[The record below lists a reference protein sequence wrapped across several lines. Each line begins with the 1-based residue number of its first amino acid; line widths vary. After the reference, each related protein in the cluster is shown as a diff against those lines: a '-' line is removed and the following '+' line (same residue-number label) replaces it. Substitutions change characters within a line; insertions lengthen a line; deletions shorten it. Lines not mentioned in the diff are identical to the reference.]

1 MLTPLDYNL
10 PHPAFRPHQ
19 LESIQWLADCTPF
32 VPKITE
38 QPTGCHAKGQGILM
52 YDGSIKKVEDVVV
65 GDVLMGTGRQ
75 PRTVLALH
83 RGKDKM
89 HLVVPQTGQPFI
101 VNEGHVL
108 SIYSIYLGY
117 IDISILGYYETDFIR
132 RQRLHMARETK
143 YGIDELVQFNVYP
156 LHVKMKYYGF
166 TIDGDSRYLLAD
178 GTVTRNSGKSSIA
191 MAQAN
196 NGQVIVVTK
205 SKNLQTQYGD
215 LYSDCAVLFGRANY
229 PCVHRAA
236 LPNETAN
243 DCRFRENMHKCPV
256 AEACPYLIAKE
267 NAKASQRVALNYAYW
282 LTTYKKWNPHYLV
295 LDEAHNLSDI
305 VLDWV
310 GCTVTGTDCE
320 RWHLPELPVITTGSH
335 NPLFPSEDQTPVA
348 VTWLS
353 AAITI
358 LGKRLTQIEA
368 KLMTEANL
376 RDKHACENLSRKLTT
391 TRDAL
396 ATQPGE
402 HWYLRSG
409 PDVTW
414 QGKGFIC
421 KPLTARY
428 DASRFFFD
436 KRERVLAMSAT
447 IGNVESFTTELGI
460 AKYDFRT
467 VPNQWGVESRPIHVL
482 DTPSMGKSATEKS
495 PSNFDLQAKAIAN
508 AIHQL
513 PKDWHGLI
521 LATRKHECQLIA
533 ERLAKYGLEKRV
545 WVMPG
550 VDTGSYV
557 STNEQINQ
565 WQQRKERVAGSIACA
580 WSQWEGFNG
589 VQEKFIIAAKCPYPR
604 QDDYERAR
612 MQYNFSFYLQR
623 TGYFLTQGL
632 GRTRRGEIGDYD
644 DPKNGIINGF
654 VAIADKSWTR
664 VKKYLPQ
671 DIREAIVVT

>member
-19 LESIQWLADCTPF
+19 LESIQWLADCAPF

-52 YDGSIKKVEDVVV
+52 YDGSIKMVEDVVV
-65 GDVLMGTGRQ
+65 GDRLRSIYGGYN
-75 PRTVLALH
+75 TVVELH
-83 RGKDKM
+83 RGYDQM
-89 HLVVPQTGQPFI
+89 LEIYVYDLNYAIT
-101 VNEGHVL
+101 VNCSHVL
-108 SIYSIYLGY
+108 SLVDKQGTWRDSTTVAWKYLYPYWEYGLFNGLNLQQY
-117 IDISILGYYETDFIR
+117 RILITVLPTID
-132 RQRLHMARETK
+132 
-143 YGIDELVQFNVYP
+143 N
-156 LHVKMKYYGF
+156 YYGF
-166 TIDGDSRYLLAD
+166 TLDNSPYYMLDNGL
-178 GTVTRNSGKSSIA
+178 VMHNSGKSSIA
-191 MAQAN
+191 MSAAN

-320 RWHLPELPVITTGSH
+320 RWHLPELPVIATGSH
-335 NPLFPSEDQTPVA
+335 NPLFPTEDQTPVA

-447 IGNVESFTTELGI
+447 IGNPTAFTQELGI
-460 AKYDFRT
+460 TKYDWRV
-467 VPNQWGVESRPIHVL
+467 VPNQWPPETREVEILPC
-482 DTPSMGKSATEKS
+482 PSMGHSATERN
-495 PSNFDLQAKAIAN
+495 PANWDLQAKIMAKKIKE
-508 AIHQL
+508 L
-513 PKDWHGLI
+513 PHTWAGLI
-521 LATRKHECQLIA
+521 LVTRRKEAQLLG
-533 ERLAKYGLEKRV
+533 ERLVKLGLQDRI
-545 WVMPG
+545 WIMPG
-550 VDTGSYV
+550 ADGTYV
-557 STNEQINQ
+557 PTNQQIEF
-565 WQQRKERVAGSIACA
+565 WQQRMRYKSNSICISFSLWQGYDGKELQFVLIAKTPF
-580 WSQWEGFNG
+580 SVISEDF
-589 VQEKFIIAAKCPYPR
+589 
-604 QDDYERAR
+604 ERAR
-612 MQYNFSFYLQR
+612 MIYDPKFFLQR
-623 TGYFLTQGL
+623 CAYILEQGA
-632 GRTRRGEIGDYD
+632 GRCRRGESSDYND
-644 DPKNGIINGF
+644 KNNSVF
-654 VAIADKSWTR
+654 NSYVAIADGSWSR
-664 VKKYLPQ
+664 VQKYFSESL
-671 DIREAIVVT
+671 RESIVKQVA